1 LGSNP
6 TVHFVVETHSRKR
19 VCLAIEREVEEQVA
33 SVGRF
38 EAGGAKDHV
47 IFGYRNDCCGFW
59 FDPPIQPLAKRYLL
73 VKESPSLLTNY
84 HKILSSY
91 LPIQI
96 PTLDLVDRRWELDWK
111 TGIRYLTDGSGSKEE
126 SVAFKFKVQEE
137 LRIAFLLI
145 KVFCG

>member
-1 LGSNP
+1 M
-6 TVHFVVETHSRKR
+6 
-19 VCLAIEREVEEQVA
+19 A

-38 EAGGAKDHV
+38 EASGAKDHV

-73 VKESPSLLTNY
+73 VKESRQQRGPKDLRLPGDGDAVVDRLISARRRSRDSHKGYPTSVASPLTNY

-111 TGIRYLTDGSGSKEE
+111 TGIR
-126 SVAFKFKVQEE
+126 
-137 LRIAFLLI
+137 
-145 KVFCG
+145 